1 MIVILALKIFGVA
14 SSSCVFPASRLWHF
28 LLPHYGYAVAALFS
42 FCLLIVNLKKGENAC
57 LLMWI
62 WIDVYDTQI
71 LQSRQLVHVV
81 LYMMLHFF
89 FFYVQ
94 DMCHFN
100 IHGMSMLYLCR
111 IWISQI
117 NILYYDSTMP
127 IVTSSD
133 NFGIPCWNDLTVFH
147 MTSVLMLV

>member
-89 FFYVQ
+89 LFLCTRCVSLQYPWYVHAVSMPYL
-94 DMCHFN
+94 DITDKYSLLWFHHANCH
-100 IHGMSMLYLCR
+100 IKR
-111 IWISQI
+111 
-117 NILYYDSTMP
+117 
-127 IVTSSD
+127 
-133 NFGIPCWNDLTVFH
+133 
-147 MTSVLMLV
+147 